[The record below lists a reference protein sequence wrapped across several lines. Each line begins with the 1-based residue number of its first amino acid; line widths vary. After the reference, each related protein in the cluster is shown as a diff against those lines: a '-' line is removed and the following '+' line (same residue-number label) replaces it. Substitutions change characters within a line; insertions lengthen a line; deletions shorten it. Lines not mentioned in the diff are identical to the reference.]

1 MNIHPLWFFCI
12 FIRILLIVSVYYSF
26 KQQKFTTFFKLLL
39 SIIGVGFLYKTLF
52 GSNNEIQIEKV
63 FWHETRL
70 VHSILYLLAAYYL
83 FNNYINITLLLLS
96 LDLVF
101 SICYRFINQK

>member
-26 KQQKFTTFFKLLL
+26 KENKFLNFFK
-39 SIIGVGFLYKTLF
+39 IILTVIGLGFLYKTLF
-52 GSNNEIQIEKV
+52 GSNNEIQITKV

-70 VHSILYLLAAYYL
+70 VHSILYLLAVYYL
-83 FNNYINITLLLLS
+83 FNNNINITLILLT
-96 LDLVF
+96 LDLIF
-101 SICYRFINQK
+101 SISYRAINQK